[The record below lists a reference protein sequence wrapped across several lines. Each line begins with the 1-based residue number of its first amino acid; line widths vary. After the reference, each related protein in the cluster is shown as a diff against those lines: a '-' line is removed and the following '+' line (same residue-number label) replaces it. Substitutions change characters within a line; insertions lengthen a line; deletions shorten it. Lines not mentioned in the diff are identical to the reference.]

1 MLMNERFLIALGIGV
16 LFALLIAAA
25 QARER
30 QRRRLARLEAKLDA
44 LMKHTG
50 ARFDPYAGLSPKVAD
65 ALKRG
70 RTIEAIKEHREA
82 TGAGLKEAKE
92 YVEEVQ
98 SRGI

>member
-65 ALKRG
+65 ALQRG
-70 RTIEAIKEHREA
+70 RTIEAIKEYREA